1 VSSRVN
7 AHASLPGRRRG
18 PCGARRAASTSAPC
32 RRASSGRYGPPPLSV
47 LASLVALALLSAA
60 PAFADVGQLGPG
72 VAPNAQVGPPVL
84 YLAPAPEGA
93 LTEGKPVVAVAAC
106 SDGSVLRLVEE
117 AAGQALARHG
127 AGKLPGCAPTGLA
140 WLGGAETTRVVALG
154 DDGRLFRI
162 GEAAGDEPQAV
173 ATHEGGAMCLAGSP
187 DGALLAT
194 GGVDGTIRLWDGTSA
209 KLGEPR
215 GSLEGHA
222 GPVAGLVFTKDG
234 LWSVGWDATLRAW
247 DLPSNAGSTAR
258 GKARG
263 KPTPIGTRELTAVA
277 AAPDGATLVV
287 AGHDGN
293 LHAVD
298 AKRRKVTTLPQR
310 KYGEWVRTVV
320 FGPDGE
326 TAMAVLGAESKLWH
340 FDPASPGRAEGQLDA
355 RVPASLCFLAD
366 GRLLVGRFD
375 GSATVAA
382 VPTLPAPVA
391 GGKK

>member
-1 VSSRVN
+1 MTWRV
-7 AHASLPGRRRG
+7 A
-18 PCGARRAASTSAPC
+18 
-32 RRASSGRYGPPPLSV
+32 V
-47 LASLVALALLSAA
+47 LLALLA
-60 PAFADVGQLGPG
+60 PALGSRAFGDVGQLGPG

-84 YLAPAPEGA
+84 FLAAAPEGVTA
-93 LTEGKPVVAVAAC
+93 DGKPVVAAAAC
-106 SDGSVLRLVEE
+106 SDGTVLRLVEE

-127 AGKLPGCAPTGLA
+127 AGKLPGCAPVGLA
-140 WLGGAETTRVVALG
+140 WLGAADTSRVVALG
-154 DDGRLFRI
+154 DDGRLFRVSETA
-162 GEAAGDEPQAV
+162 GEEPQAV
-173 ATHEGGAMCLAGSP
+173 ATHEGGALCLAASP

-194 GGVDGTIRLWDGTSA
+194 GGADGTIRLWDGTAA

-222 GPVAGLVFTKDG
+222 GPVAGLVYTKDG

-247 DLPSNAGSTAR
+247 DLPSSAGTTAR

-263 KPTPIGTRELTAVA
+263 KPTPIGTRELTAIA
-277 AAPDGATLVV
+277 AAPDGTTLVV

-298 AKRRKVTTLPQR
+298 AKRRKVVTMPQR
-310 KYGEWVRTVV
+310 KFGEWVRTVT
-320 FGPDGE
+320 FTPDGE

-340 FDPASPGRAEGQLDA
+340 FDPAAPGRAEGQLDP
-355 RVPASLCFLAD
+355 RVPACLCFLAD

-375 GSATVAA
+375 GSATVAV